1 MAIIIKPILTEKQT
15 KVSEKFPTRYG
26 FVVAPSANK
35 AEIKNAIE
43 ELYKVEVDSVKTMN
57 YDGRKSTRHTASGMI
72 VGKTAAY
79 KKAIVTLKEG
89 NSIDLFSNI

>member
-15 KVSEKFPTRYG
+15 KVSEKIQNRYG
-26 FVVAPSANK
+26 FIVAPSANK
-35 AEIKNAIE
+35 AEIKTAIE
-43 ELYKVEVDSVKTMN
+43 ALYKVEVESVNTMN
-57 YDGRKSTRHTASGMI
+57 YDGRKSARHTKSGMI

-79 KKAIVTLKEG
+79 KKAIITLKEG

>member
-15 KVSEKFPTRYG
+15 KVSEKFQNRYG

-35 AEIKNAIE
+35 AEIKDAIE
-43 ELYKVEVDSVKTMN
+43 ELYKVEVDSVNTMN
-57 YDGRKSTRHTASGMI
+57 YDGKKSVRNTASGVI